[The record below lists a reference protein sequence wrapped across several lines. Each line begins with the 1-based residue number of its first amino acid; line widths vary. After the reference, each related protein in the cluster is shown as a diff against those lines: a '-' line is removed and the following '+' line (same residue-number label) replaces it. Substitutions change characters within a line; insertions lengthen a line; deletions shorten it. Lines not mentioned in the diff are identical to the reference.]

1 MLERTACSQE
11 PFTPL
16 NQRKVLESEAAIAS
30 LSKMLEE
37 NIEKTDMKKCI
48 KAKIVQ
54 RVLIHI

>member
-48 KAKIVQ
+48 KL
-54 RVLIHI
+54 R